1 MQDRTAEVRERGFT
15 DHVLVC
21 TTDRESDLACC
32 GDAGGDAVFEA
43 VVDWLRERDVLW
55 SRVYV
60 AETGCL
66 GLCSENGVAVAIQP
80 RNRWYSDVTPAEV
93 STLLADEFGAEE
105 VEDEGEPEDEEPA
118 ADKPWGFLF
127 K

>member
-1 MQDRTAEVRERGFT
+1 MEDRTAEVRERGFT

-21 TTDRESDLACC
+21 TTDRDDHACC
-32 GDAGGDAVFEA
+32 GDAGGEAVFDA

-66 GLCSENGVAVAIQP
+66 GLCSEGGAAVAIQP
-80 RNRWYSDVTPAEV
+80 RNRWYSDVTSDDV
-93 STLLADEFGAEE
+93 SELLADEFGAEASRLG
-105 VEDEGEPEDEEPA
+105 VAPGAVSGRRSD
-118 ADKPWGFLF
+118 
-127 K
+127 